1 MARRSDMNVRY
12 LLCVLVAA
20 AGQSVGLAQVRPGA
34 EVERWM
40 TATEQAAGVTP
51 NAADEA
57 KGLALRKA
65 VEEACGVFIKA
76 QTKTKDYQAVY
87 DKVLANTVG
96 YVLEYKVT
104 NTRVDK
110 GNEITFVTVRALVST
125 KKFEESWASIA
136 HTVNQEGN
144 PRVVVGIAEA
154 TTWTS
159 ATMPAYDVEEA
170 GVVQS
175 AVEDFFNSKGI
186 MLMDKHTSAKVT
198 KRDLVLA
205 SLKDDAAEI
214 AAVGARFKADVIVV
228 GKATAR
234 MGNRVKVGDDI
245 FQYQYTGSLVIRAV
259 QTDSGRLLVSKTFQK
274 NFNELQMNAEAK
286 VLGKLGAEF
295 APDVLKALVEAWA
308 RRANVTRTVE
318 LNISGM
324 DYDSY
329 KTFKIEAEKLRG
341 VQSVRM
347 REITEAVANIDME
360 IELTNENLAD
370 RLSEF
375 KDPRLKITEIT
386 SNRIK
391 LKVVKD

>member
-1 MARRSDMNVRY
+1 MNVRY
-12 LLCVLVAA
+12 LLCVLVAV
-20 AGQSVGLAQVRPGA
+20 AGQSAVLAQVRPGG

-40 TATEQAAGVTP
+40 TVTEQAAGVNA

-57 KGLALRKA
+57 TKLALRKA
-65 VEEACGVFIKA
+65 VEQACGVFIKA
-76 QTKTKDYQAVY
+76 QSKVKDYQTVY
-87 DKVLANTVG
+87 DKVLANTGG

-104 NTRVDK
+104 STRVDK
-110 GNEITFVTVRALVST
+110 ENDITFVTVHALVST
-125 KKFEESWASIA
+125 KKFEENWASIA
-136 HTVNQEGN
+136 HTINQEGN

-154 TTWTS
+154 TTWTT

-175 AVEDFFNSKGI
+175 AVEDFFNSKGL

-198 KRDLVLA
+198 KRDLMLA
-205 SLKDDAAEI
+205 SLKDDSNEI
-214 AAVGARFKADVIVV
+214 AALGARFKADVIVV
-228 GKATAR
+228 GKASAR
-234 MGNRVKVGDDI
+234 MGNRVKVGDDT
-245 FQYQYTGSLVIRAV
+245 FQYQYTASLVVRAV
-259 QTDSGRLLVSKTFQK
+259 QTDSGRVLLSKTFNK
-274 NFNELQMNAEAK
+274 NFNELQMNGEAK

-295 APDVLKALVEAWA
+295 APEILKALIEAWA
-308 RRANVTRTVE
+308 KRANVTRTVE

-324 DYDSY
+324 DFDTY
-329 KTFKIEAEKLRG
+329 KTFKVEAEKLRG
-341 VQSVRM
+341 VQAIRF

-375 KDPRLKITEIT
+375 KNPKLKITEI
-386 SNRIK
+386 SANRIK